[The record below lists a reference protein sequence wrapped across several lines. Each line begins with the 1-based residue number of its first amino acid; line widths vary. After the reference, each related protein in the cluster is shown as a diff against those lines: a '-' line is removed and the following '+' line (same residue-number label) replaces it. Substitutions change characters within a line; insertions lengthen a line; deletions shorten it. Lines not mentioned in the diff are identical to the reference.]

1 MPFYILYANELKIV
15 DSIDYS
21 FIIPKLPNQDEF
33 QFFTYINCNNSSLRS
48 DLVKIKLKN
57 FEKIYVN
64 QTTTQSVFLNL
75 NSTLTLNEDSKCS
88 IFTKKYPLKQVRIQ
102 NHINEDFLFI
112 SMFKFWDNLE
122 YCNYSE
128 VHQSSALDFSDGVSS
143 FSGISLIE
151 QKVN

>member
-21 FIIPKLPNQDEF
+21 FIIPKLPKQDEF

-48 DLVKIKLKN
+48 DLVKIMLKN